1 MFKLRKALY
10 GLKQAP
16 TTWFDLLSTF
26 LMSNGLSMSKVDNT
40 LFRKMTQY
48 DFILVPLYVDDV
60 IFGATNESL
69 CKEFSKLMQSEL
81 EMSITGELNFFLGS
95 QIR

>member
-1 MFKLRKALY
+1 
-10 GLKQAP
+10 
-16 TTWFDLLSTF
+16 
-26 LMSNGLSMSKVDNT
+26 MSNGLSMSKVDNT

-69 CKEFSKLMQSEL
+69 CKEFSKLVQSE
-81 EMSITGELNFFLGS
+81 F
-95 QIR
+95 